1 MRLMNTDTDKRTDE
15 GADTPDKTTA
25 ESGALSPMDD
35 KDMKIIMG
43 QLYKASGL
51 SYSFISASL
60 ANGVT
65 PFEALALL
73 ILHNDLQDIKTAIST
88 NPAWD

>member
-25 ESGALSPMDD
+25 ESGALSPMDEL
-35 KDMKIIMG
+35 DMKLIMAR
-43 QLYKASGL
+43 LCKASGL
-51 SYSFISASL
+51 SHPFVAASL